1 MPTPKYKVR
10 PDTGELQEYLFEYNG
25 ILALK
30 NFVAR
35 VDGERL
41 ILHSAEDMNFSILD
55 ALVSE
60 VEINGVVYD
69 NADAAQQALQRL
81 TFNTNRPVIMTQRER
96 ELLLGALQS
105 GNYVGT
111 AADLKSL
118 IDGKVDKEAGKGLST
133 NDFTNAYKQKLD
145 TLEDYDIE
153 LDENTTELRFK
164 KGSNVVRRI
173 SLMFLDDE
181 GTKLVYNKPEKT
193 LELRDK
199 RNNLLTSIPVSHFV
213 SNIPDGIVVQNG
225 KIKLMAGNNVI
236 FENAFSYNDLADK
249 PDLNFAPASHRHNWD
264 DIDGKPEIATYKT
277 ITDAHKFL
285 DKDGAIHFGSG
296 SGIANAPGSSYYEML
311 GLTHSSKGWG
321 FIIAKNLDEDDST
334 LYIKQFIEGQAKD
347 WFKLTGNIFK
357 KEENTSYGLVTKSEN
372 PMLIKEV
379 FLDKEDGSKTNLW
392 SQENNLNV
400 GSKNRGG
407 YTRVKASG
415 YELPNGTNK
424 QILLGNG
431 ESKFLGYGQHQEI
444 DLKGFPEDKYFIVY
458 ASITA
463 SDRCKFRIH
472 NALDGKS
479 KPNWST
485 HGNGFTIQLEFEQTG
500 GGWGT
505 ANLAEKIN
513 HYSYD
518 WSNAHPAMFVG
529 QHTQSSTS
537 FVYLRGGGVYQ
548 FYSWSMNGSQIT
560 WENPREINGNFKDGL
575 PYSRD
580 WDANLEI
587 VPNVDIS
594 KGIVVGSDREA
605 SFYWSNNTVFVIDN
619 CRIDLINIESLSS
632 VSFRKTFSGGNVNLV
647 CTGKQII
654 YTGDNAF
661 NGGDGS
667 TAVVSIWNN
676 KCYIDIRNV

>member
-145 TLEDYDIE
+145 TIEDYDIE

-249 PDLNFAPASHRHNWD
+249 PSLDFIPTSWNNRGGKEVLKPQIDDWLRINENGSHPNGTYFGAYHIRTDKGIQVGEGGNKFYVSDEGEVNIKNKTKIVVRDNGNFAVGNMAFD
-264 DIDGKPEIATYKT
+264 DLVYGEFKGIKLFGNDDNNKVVLAGGGVKDINEIAPSYKT

-296 SGIANAPGSSYYEML
+296 NSIVNAPSAHFYEMV
-311 GLTHSSKGWG
+311 GFTHSSKNWG
-321 FIIAKNLDEDDST
+321 FIIAKNLDVNDGK
-334 LYIKQFIEGQAKD
+334 LYVKQVISGSYTD
-347 WFKLTGNIFK
+347 WFEISANNSSRFAINGTFISSLGPEHAGATIEFSTQTNISLEIQRLPKGALVNIVLSGGGNIRFTGK
-357 KEENTSYGLVTKSEN
+357 
-372 PMLIKEV
+372 
-379 FLDKEDGSKTNLW
+379 
-392 SQENNLNV
+392 
-400 GSKNRGG
+400 
-407 YTRVKASG
+407 
-415 YELPNGTNK
+415 
-424 QILLGNG
+424 
-431 ESKFLGYGQHQEI
+431 
-444 DLKGFPEDKYFIVY
+444 
-458 ASITA
+458 
-463 SDRCKFRIH
+463 RIIG
-472 NALDGKS
+472 D
-479 KPNWST
+479 
-485 HGNGFTIQLEFEQTG
+485 E
-500 GGWGT
+500 
-505 ANLAEKIN
+505 
-513 HYSYD
+513 
-518 WSNAHPAMFVG
+518 
-529 QHTQSSTS
+529 
-537 FVYLRGGGVYQ
+537 
-548 FYSWSMNGSQIT
+548 
-560 WENPREINGNFKDGL
+560 
-575 PYSRD
+575 
-580 WDANLEI
+580 
-587 VPNVDIS
+587 
-594 KGIVVGSDREA
+594 
-605 SFYWSNNTVFVIDN
+605 
-619 CRIDLINIESLSS
+619 RI
-632 VSFRKTFSGGNVNLV
+632 SGGR
-647 CTGKQII
+647 
-654 YTGDNAF
+654 
-661 NGGDGS
+661 GS
-667 TAVVSIWNN
+667 TASILIGTADENEAF
-676 KCYIDIRNV
+676 INVHNR

>member
-105 GNYVGT
+105 SNYVGT
-111 AADLKSL
+111 AADLKAL

-236 FENAFSYNDLADK
+236 FENAISYNDLADK
-249 PDLNFAPASHRHNWD
+249 PNLNFAPASHRHNWD
-264 DIDGKPEIATYKT
+264 DIDGKPEMVTEEKIKEVVGDVFKYRGTISLTELDNTSRQQGGYATLRT
-277 ITDAHKFL
+277 
-285 DKDGAIHFGSG
+285 GGSG
-296 SGIANAPGSSYYEML
+296 AYLMFYTAGS
-311 GLTHSSKGWG
+311 TSS
-321 FIIAKNLDEDDST
+321 
-334 LYIKQFIEGQAKD
+334 IEIFKKD
-347 WFKLTGNIFK
+347 WFAATRLGVR
-357 KEENTSYGLVTKSEN
+357 NTVDSSRFN
-372 PMLIKEV
+372 
-379 FLDKEDGSKTNLW
+379 ED
-392 SQENNLNV
+392 
-400 GSKNRGG
+400 
-407 YTRVKASG
+407 
-415 YELPNGTNK
+415 NGA
-424 QILLGNG
+424 
-431 ESKFLGYGQHQEI
+431 FR
-444 DLKGFPEDKYFIVY
+444 DLAWY
-458 ASITA
+458 
-463 SDRCKFRIH
+463 SDIYRAGIERY
-472 NALDGKS
+472 N
-479 KPNWST
+479 
-485 HGNGFTIQLEFEQTG
+485 
-500 GGWGT
+500 
-505 ANLAEKIN
+505 
-513 HYSYD
+513 
-518 WSNAHPAMFVG
+518 
-529 QHTQSSTS
+529 
-537 FVYLRGGGVYQ
+537 
-548 FYSWSMNGSQIT
+548 
-560 WENPREINGNFKDGL
+560 
-575 PYSRD
+575 
-580 WDANLEI
+580 WDATKDQQN
-587 VPNVDIS
+587 S
-594 KGIVVGSDREA
+594 
-605 SFYWSNNTVFVIDN
+605 TVFVPASGFINLSQLDN
-619 CRIDLINIESLSS
+619 MGSI
-632 VSFRKTFSGGNVNLV
+632 SFRKVFAGGQVTFT
-647 CTGKQII
+647 CDGKQII

-676 KCYIDIRNV
+676 KCYIDIRNI

>member
-111 AADLKSL
+111 AADLKAL

-164 KGSNVVRRI
+164 RGSNLVRRI

-181 GTKLVYNKPEKT
+181 GTKLVYNNPEKT

-213 SNIPDGIVVQNG
+213 SNIPDGIVVQSG

-264 DIDGKPEIATYKT
+264 EIDGKPDFNYLPTMGGTVNGDITANSIIKKNSSNDKVLLGGGGDINLSELNNENIKVGCRNLALNTKNIGELNISETQTILNSIMEKLQENELCMLSFDAKTVLPNTKSLLHIESYGDNSTIPGNRNIEIKGNTYKRYNIYVKLLDASNKNLYVWLTQKESDVLVKDFKLYKGTQTEDWSPAPEDLENKIDILKKAGSIVSATDWTYNLDYLGGT
-277 ITDAHKFL
+277 IIIESNCIIRLNNVPDSY
-285 DKDGAIHFGSG
+285 SG
-296 SGIANAPGSSYYEML
+296 SILKYG
-311 GLTHSSKGWG
+311 
-321 FIIAKNLDEDDST
+321 DS
-334 LYIKQFIEGQAKD
+334 
-347 WFKLTGNIFK
+347 
-357 KEENTSYGLVTKSEN
+357 
-372 PMLIKEV
+372 
-379 FLDKEDGSKTNLW
+379 
-392 SQENNLNV
+392 NV
-400 GSKNRGG
+400 
-407 YTRVKASG
+407 
-415 YELPNGTNK
+415 
-424 QILLGNG
+424 
-431 ESKFLGYGQHQEI
+431 
-444 DLKGFPEDKYFIVY
+444 
-458 ASITA
+458 
-463 SDRCKFRIH
+463 
-472 NALDGKS
+472 
-479 KPNWST
+479 
-485 HGNGFTIQLEFEQTG
+485 
-500 GGWGT
+500 
-505 ANLAEKIN
+505 
-513 HYSYD
+513 
-518 WSNAHPAMFVG
+518 
-529 QHTQSSTS
+529 
-537 FVYLRGGGVYQ
+537 
-548 FYSWSMNGSQIT
+548 
-560 WENPREINGNFKDGL
+560 
-575 PYSRD
+575 
-580 WDANLEI
+580 
-587 VPNVDIS
+587 
-594 KGIVVGSDREA
+594 
-605 SFYWSNNTVFVIDN
+605 
-619 CRIDLINIESLSS
+619 
-632 VSFRKTFSGGNVNLV
+632 VSFS
-647 CTGKQII
+647 CDGKQIV
-654 YTGDNAF
+654 YTGDNTI
-661 NGGDGS
+661 NGKDGS
-667 TAVVSIWNN
+667 TATFTIYKN
-676 KCYIDIRNV
+676 KCYIRISNV

>member
-105 GNYVGT
+105 SNYVGT

-249 PDLNFAPASHRHNWD
+249 PNLNFAPASHRHNWD
-264 DIDGKPEIATYKT
+264 DIDGKPEMVTEEKIKEVVGDVFKYRGTISLTELDNTSRQQGGYATLRT
-277 ITDAHKFL
+277 
-285 DKDGAIHFGSG
+285 GGSG
-296 SGIANAPGSSYYEML
+296 AYIMFYTAGS
-311 GLTHSSKGWG
+311 TSS
-321 FIIAKNLDEDDST
+321 
-334 LYIKQFIEGQAKD
+334 IEIFKKD
-347 WFKLTGNIFK
+347 WFAATRLGVR
-357 KEENTSYGLVTKSEN
+357 NTVDSSRFN
-372 PMLIKEV
+372 
-379 FLDKEDGSKTNLW
+379 ED
-392 SQENNLNV
+392 
-400 GSKNRGG
+400 
-407 YTRVKASG
+407 
-415 YELPNGTNK
+415 NGA
-424 QILLGNG
+424 
-431 ESKFLGYGQHQEI
+431 FR
-444 DLKGFPEDKYFIVY
+444 DLAWY
-458 ASITA
+458 
-463 SDRCKFRIH
+463 SDIYRAGIERY
-472 NALDGKS
+472 N
-479 KPNWST
+479 
-485 HGNGFTIQLEFEQTG
+485 
-500 GGWGT
+500 
-505 ANLAEKIN
+505 
-513 HYSYD
+513 
-518 WSNAHPAMFVG
+518 
-529 QHTQSSTS
+529 
-537 FVYLRGGGVYQ
+537 
-548 FYSWSMNGSQIT
+548 
-560 WENPREINGNFKDGL
+560 
-575 PYSRD
+575 
-580 WDANLEI
+580 WDATKDQQN
-587 VPNVDIS
+587 S
-594 KGIVVGSDREA
+594 
-605 SFYWSNNTVFVIDN
+605 TVFVPASGFINLSQLDN
-619 CRIDLINIESLSS
+619 MCSI
-632 VSFRKTFSGGNVNLV
+632 SFRKVFAGGQVTFT
-647 CTGKQII
+647 CDGKQII
-654 YTGDNAF
+654 YTGDNSF

-676 KCYIDIRNV
+676 KCYIDIRNI

>member
-118 IDGKVDKEAGKGLST
+118 IDGKVDKEVGKGLST

-213 SNIPDGIVVQNG
+213 SNIPDGIIVQNG
-225 KIKLMAGNNVI
+225 KIKLMAGNNII

-249 PDLNFAPASHRHNWD
+249 PSLDFIPTSWNNRGGKEVIKTQIDDWLRINENGSHPNGTYFGAYRIRTDKGIQVGEGGNKFHVSDEGNIDIKNKTKIVVRDNGNIAFGNMDFNDLVYGEFKGIKIWGHDSD
-264 DIDGKPEIATYKT
+264 DKVILAGGGVKNINEIAPSYKT

-296 SGIANAPGSSYYEML
+296 SGIANAPGSSFYEMV
-311 GLTHSSKGWG
+311 GFTHSSKNWG
-321 FIIAKNLDEDDST
+321 FIIAKNIDVNDRK
-334 LYIKQFIEGQAKD
+334 LYVKQIINGSYTG
-347 WFKLTGNIFK
+347 WFELNGN
-357 KEENTSYGLVTKSEN
+357 SEN
-372 PMLIKEV
+372 ISIRTYIECNH
-379 FLDKEDGSKTNLW
+379 S
-392 SQENNLNV
+392 LN
-400 GSKNRGG
+400 G
-407 YTRVKASG
+407 
-415 YELPNGTNK
+415 
-424 QILLGNG
+424 
-431 ESKFLGYGQHQEI
+431 
-444 DLKGFPEDKYFIVY
+444 IV
-458 ASITA
+458 I
-463 SDRCKFRIH
+463 FVE
-472 NALDGKS
+472 KS
-479 KPNWST
+479 VI
-485 HGNGFTIQLEFEQTG
+485 IQL
-500 GGWGT
+500 
-505 ANLAEKIN
+505 
-513 HYSYD
+513 
-518 WSNAHPAMFVG
+518 
-529 QHTQSSTS
+529 
-537 FVYLRGGGVYQ
+537 
-548 FYSWSMNGSQIT
+548 
-560 WENPREINGNFKDGL
+560 KDL
-575 PYSRD
+575 
-580 WDANLEI
+580 
-587 VPNVDIS
+587 V
-594 KGIVVGSDREA
+594 
-605 SFYWSNNTVFVIDN
+605 
-619 CRIDLINIESLSS
+619 SLDC
-632 VSFRKTFSGGNVNLV
+632 VSFRKVFASGQVTFT
-647 CTGKQII
+647 CDGKQII

>member
-236 FENAFSYNDLADK
+236 FENALSYNDLADK
-249 PDLNFAPASHRHNWD
+249 PNLNFAPASHRHNWD
-264 DIDGKPEIATYKT
+264 DIDGKPALATEEKIQEAVGEVFQYRRVIPFSELNNITRKQGEYT
-277 ITDAHKFL
+277 ILST
-285 DKDGAIHFGSG
+285 GGSG
-296 SGIANAPGSSYYEML
+296 AYLMFYTAGS
-311 GLTHSSKGWG
+311 TSS
-321 FIIAKNLDEDDST
+321 
-334 LYIKQFIEGQAKD
+334 IE
-347 WFKLTGNIFK
+347 IFK
-357 KEENTSYGLVTKSEN
+357 KDWYAATRLGVRNTV
-372 PMLIKEV
+372 
-379 FLDKEDGSKTNLW
+379 DGSRFNEDNGDFRDLAWYGDVYRVGAEIGGNWAAVEQWQNGVIFVST
-392 SQENNLNV
+392 SLN
-400 GSKNRGG
+400 
-407 YTRVKASG
+407 
-415 YELPNGTNK
+415 
-424 QILLGNG
+424 
-431 ESKFLGYGQHQEI
+431 I
-444 DLKGFPEDKYFIVY
+444 DLSFLK
-458 ASITA
+458 
-463 SDRCKFRIH
+463 
-472 NALDGKS
+472 NM
-479 KPNWST
+479 
-485 HGNGFTIQLEFEQTG
+485 GN
-500 GGWGT
+500 
-505 ANLAEKIN
+505 
-513 HYSYD
+513 
-518 WSNAHPAMFVG
+518 M
-529 QHTQSSTS
+529 
-537 FVYLRGGGVYQ
+537 
-548 FYSWSMNGSQIT
+548 
-560 WENPREINGNFKDGL
+560 
-575 PYSRD
+575 
-580 WDANLEI
+580 
-587 VPNVDIS
+587 
-594 KGIVVGSDREA
+594 
-605 SFYWSNNTVFVIDN
+605 
-619 CRIDLINIESLSS
+619 
-632 VSFRKTFSGGNVNLV
+632 SFRKVFAGGNVTFT
-647 CTGKQII
+647 CTRKTII

-676 KCYIDIRNV
+676 KCYIDIRNI

>member
-111 AADLKSL
+111 AADLKAL

-133 NDFTNAYKQKLD
+133 NDFTNAYKQKLE

-213 SNIPDGIVVQNG
+213 SNIPDGIVVKNG
-225 KIKLMAGNNVI
+225 KIKLMAVNNVI

-321 FIIAKNLDEDDST
+321 FIVAKNLDVNDRK
-334 LYIKQFIEGQAKD
+334 LYIKQVISGSYTD
-347 WFKLTGNIFK
+347 WFELNGSIDNLSIRNYIECNHNHNGSVIFV
-357 KEENTSYGLVTKSEN
+357 EKS
-372 PMLIKEV
+372 V
-379 FLDKEDGSKTNLW
+379 
-392 SQENNLNV
+392 
-400 GSKNRGG
+400 
-407 YTRVKASG
+407 
-415 YELPNGTNK
+415 
-424 QILLGNG
+424 
-431 ESKFLGYGQHQEI
+431 
-444 DLKGFPEDKYFIVY
+444 
-458 ASITA
+458 
-463 SDRCKFRIH
+463 
-472 NALDGKS
+472 
-479 KPNWST
+479 
-485 HGNGFTIQLEFEQTG
+485 TIQL
-500 GGWGT
+500 
-505 ANLAEKIN
+505 K
-513 HYSYD
+513 
-518 WSNAHPAMFVG
+518 
-529 QHTQSSTS
+529 
-537 FVYLRGGGVYQ
+537 
-548 FYSWSMNGSQIT
+548 
-560 WENPREINGNFKDGL
+560 
-575 PYSRD
+575 
-580 WDANLEI
+580 
-587 VPNVDIS
+587 
-594 KGIVVGSDREA
+594 
-605 SFYWSNNTVFVIDN
+605 
-619 CRIDLINIESLSS
+619 DLISLDC
-632 VSFRKTFSGGNVNLV
+632 VSFRKVFAGGQVTFT
-647 CTGKQII
+647 CDGKQII

-676 KCYIDIRNV
+676 KCYIDIRNI

>member
-249 PDLNFAPASHRHNWD
+249 PDLNFIPTSWNNRGGKEVLKPQIDDWLRINENGSHPNGTYFGAYHIRTDKGIQVGEGGNKFYVSDEGEVNIKNKTKIVVRDNGNFAVGNMAFD
-264 DIDGKPEIATYKT
+264 DLVYGEFKGIKLFGNDDNNKVILAGGGVKDINEIAPSYKT

-296 SGIANAPGSSYYEML
+296 NSIDNAPSAHFYEMV
-311 GLTHSSKGWG
+311 GFTHSSKNWG
-321 FIIAKNLDEDDST
+321 FIIAKNLDVNDGK
-334 LYIKQFIEGQAKD
+334 LYVKQVISGSYTD
-347 WFKLTGNIFK
+347 WFEISANNSSRFAINGTFISSLGPEHAGATIEFSTQTNISLEIQRLPKGALVNIVLSGGGNIRFTGK
-357 KEENTSYGLVTKSEN
+357 
-372 PMLIKEV
+372 
-379 FLDKEDGSKTNLW
+379 
-392 SQENNLNV
+392 
-400 GSKNRGG
+400 
-407 YTRVKASG
+407 
-415 YELPNGTNK
+415 
-424 QILLGNG
+424 
-431 ESKFLGYGQHQEI
+431 
-444 DLKGFPEDKYFIVY
+444 
-458 ASITA
+458 
-463 SDRCKFRIH
+463 RIIG
-472 NALDGKS
+472 D
-479 KPNWST
+479 
-485 HGNGFTIQLEFEQTG
+485 E
-500 GGWGT
+500 
-505 ANLAEKIN
+505 
-513 HYSYD
+513 
-518 WSNAHPAMFVG
+518 
-529 QHTQSSTS
+529 
-537 FVYLRGGGVYQ
+537 
-548 FYSWSMNGSQIT
+548 
-560 WENPREINGNFKDGL
+560 
-575 PYSRD
+575 
-580 WDANLEI
+580 
-587 VPNVDIS
+587 
-594 KGIVVGSDREA
+594 
-605 SFYWSNNTVFVIDN
+605 
-619 CRIDLINIESLSS
+619 RI
-632 VSFRKTFSGGNVNLV
+632 SGGR
-647 CTGKQII
+647 
-654 YTGDNAF
+654 
-661 NGGDGS
+661 GS
-667 TAVVSIWNN
+667 TASILIGTADENEAF
-676 KCYIDIRNV
+676 INVHNR

>member
-105 GNYVGT
+105 SNYVGT

-181 GTKLVYNKPEKT
+181 GTKFVYNKPEKT

-249 PDLNFAPASHRHNWD
+249 PDLNFIPTSWNNRGGKEVLKPQIDDWLRINENGSHPNGTYFGAYHIRTDKGIQVGEGGNKFYVSDEGEVNIKNKTKIVVRDNGNIAFGNMDFNDLVYGEFKGIKIWGHDSD
-264 DIDGKPEIATYKT
+264 DKVILAGGGVKNINEIAPSYKT

-296 SGIANAPGSSYYEML
+296 NSIDNAPSAHFYEMV
-311 GLTHSSKGWG
+311 GFTHSSKNWG
-321 FIIAKNLDEDDST
+321 FIIAKNLDVNDRKI
-334 LYIKQFIEGQAKD
+334 YVKQVITGSYTG
-347 WFKLTGNIFK
+347 WFELNGN
-357 KEENTSYGLVTKSEN
+357 SEN
-372 PMLIKEV
+372 ISARTYIECNH
-379 FLDKEDGSKTNLW
+379 S
-392 SQENNLNV
+392 LN
-400 GSKNRGG
+400 G
-407 YTRVKASG
+407 
-415 YELPNGTNK
+415 
-424 QILLGNG
+424 
-431 ESKFLGYGQHQEI
+431 
-444 DLKGFPEDKYFIVY
+444 IV
-458 ASITA
+458 I
-463 SDRCKFRIH
+463 FVE
-472 NALDGKS
+472 KS
-479 KPNWST
+479 VI
-485 HGNGFTIQLEFEQTG
+485 IQL
-500 GGWGT
+500 
-505 ANLAEKIN
+505 
-513 HYSYD
+513 
-518 WSNAHPAMFVG
+518 
-529 QHTQSSTS
+529 
-537 FVYLRGGGVYQ
+537 
-548 FYSWSMNGSQIT
+548 
-560 WENPREINGNFKDGL
+560 KDL
-575 PYSRD
+575 
-580 WDANLEI
+580 
-587 VPNVDIS
+587 V
-594 KGIVVGSDREA
+594 
-605 SFYWSNNTVFVIDN
+605 
-619 CRIDLINIESLSS
+619 SLDC
-632 VSFRKTFSGGNVNLV
+632 VSFRKVFAGGQVTFT
-647 CTGKQII
+647 CDGKQII
-654 YTGDNAF
+654 YTGDTAF

-676 KCYIDIRNV
+676 KCYIDIRNI

>member
-111 AADLKSL
+111 AADLKVL

-264 DIDGKPEIATYKT
+264 DIDGKPALATEEKIQEAVGEVFQYRRVIPFSELNNITRKQGEYT
-277 ITDAHKFL
+277 ILST
-285 DKDGAIHFGSG
+285 GGSG
-296 SGIANAPGSSYYEML
+296 AYLMFYTAGS
-311 GLTHSSKGWG
+311 TSS
-321 FIIAKNLDEDDST
+321 
-334 LYIKQFIEGQAKD
+334 IE
-347 WFKLTGNIFK
+347 IFK
-357 KEENTSYGLVTKSEN
+357 KDWYAATRLGVRNTV
-372 PMLIKEV
+372 
-379 FLDKEDGSKTNLW
+379 DGSRFNEDNGDFRDLAWYGDVYRVGAEIGDNWAAVEQWQNGVIFVST
-392 SQENNLNV
+392 SLN
-400 GSKNRGG
+400 
-407 YTRVKASG
+407 
-415 YELPNGTNK
+415 
-424 QILLGNG
+424 
-431 ESKFLGYGQHQEI
+431 I
-444 DLKGFPEDKYFIVY
+444 DLSFLK
-458 ASITA
+458 
-463 SDRCKFRIH
+463 
-472 NALDGKS
+472 NM
-479 KPNWST
+479 
-485 HGNGFTIQLEFEQTG
+485 GN
-500 GGWGT
+500 
-505 ANLAEKIN
+505 
-513 HYSYD
+513 
-518 WSNAHPAMFVG
+518 M
-529 QHTQSSTS
+529 
-537 FVYLRGGGVYQ
+537 
-548 FYSWSMNGSQIT
+548 
-560 WENPREINGNFKDGL
+560 
-575 PYSRD
+575 
-580 WDANLEI
+580 
-587 VPNVDIS
+587 
-594 KGIVVGSDREA
+594 
-605 SFYWSNNTVFVIDN
+605 
-619 CRIDLINIESLSS
+619 
-632 VSFRKTFSGGNVNLV
+632 SFRKVFAGGNVTFT
-647 CTGKQII
+647 CTRKTII

-676 KCYIDIRNV
+676 KCYIDIRNI